1 MEGNFIE
8 NLDFGAD
15 DNRLKLFLD
24 MQLLEVLEGK
34 NRFSSGYENQVGM
47 HNYHI
52 IDVMNGTF

>member
-24 MQLLEVLEGK
+24 MQLLEVLEEK
-34 NRFSSGYENQVGM
+34 NRFSPRYENQVGM
-47 HNYHI
+47 HNFTI
-52 IDVMNGTF
+52 LFML